1 MHDSDKNANDCMRL
15 TITRDAVLGEDG
27 LEGIYIP
34 SFRDLIW
41 EVFPSC
47 LPDCKQKEK
56 FYR

>member
-1 MHDSDKNANDCMRL
+1 MRL

-34 SFRDLIW
+34 SFRDPIW
-41 EVFPSC
+41 EVLPSR